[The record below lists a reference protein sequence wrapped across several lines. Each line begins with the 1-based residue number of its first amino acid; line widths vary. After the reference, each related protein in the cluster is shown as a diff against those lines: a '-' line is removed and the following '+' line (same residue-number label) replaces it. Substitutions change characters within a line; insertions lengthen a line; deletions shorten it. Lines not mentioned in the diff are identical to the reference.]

1 MKMRGPTRM
10 LRRRPKR
17 FLFGLHLSGSIGSAL
32 SIFSV
37 YTGICEFSH
46 RRWLVLGC
54 LILGV
59 TWASW
64 PTMAEPSIPSDRHA
78 VQLSYAPVVGKVAPA
93 VVNIYTRRRVST
105 SSRSLFSDPFFERFF
120 EGMPFGVPRERI
132 ESSLGSGVVIGSE
145 GLIITNQHVIAGSD
159 EIIVVLSDRREF
171 EAKIVG
177 SDDKIDLAVLLID
190 PDGEP
195 LPFLEFGDSDGL
207 EVGDIVLAIGNPFGV
222 GQTVTS
228 GIVSALGRSAVGL
241 SDWRSFIQ
249 TDAAI
254 NPGNSGGALVN
265 LSSELIGVNTAIF
278 SRSGGSIGIGFAI
291 PANLVRV
298 IVDSLVAG
306 GKAVRPWSGILGQSV
321 DYEIGRALGLPT
333 PRGMIIKAM
342 HALSPAWEAGLKIGD
357 VILSI
362 DGHDIDN
369 PQGLRYRM
377 VTSALG
383 VNIPIIFFREGKISE
398 TTMQVVMPPED
409 PPRDVMVLEGSNPLS
424 GATVGN
430 LSPGFA
436 QELGLEWTRIGV
448 VVLRVESGYAA
459 RLGLRVGDIVLE
471 LAGEKITSTKQL
483 LKILNQEPV
492 EWEIKIDRGGKLMSV
507 VVRL

>member
-1 MKMRGPTRM
+1 M

-17 FLFGLHLSGSIGSAL
+17 SLFGLYLSGSVEPAL
-32 SIFSV
+32 SIFSH
-37 YTGICEFSH
+37 YTGMCELS
-46 RRWLVLGC
+46 RRRYLALPF
-54 LILGV
+54 LIFGTILAFCPV
-59 TWASW
+59 
-64 PTMAEPSIPSDRHA
+64 MAETVIPSDRQA

-105 SSRSLFSDPFFERFF
+105 SSRSLFNDPFFERFF

-132 ESSLGSGVVIGSE
+132 ESSLGSGVIIGPE
-145 GLIITNQHVIAGSD
+145 GLIVTNQHVIAGSD

-171 EAKIVG
+171 EAKVVG
-177 SDDKIDLAVLLID
+177 SDDKIDLAVLLISA
-190 PDGEP
+190 DGEP
-195 LPFLEFGDSDGL
+195 LPFLEVGDSDGL

-265 LSSELIGVNTAIF
+265 LRSELIGVNTAIF
-278 SRSGGSIGIGFAI
+278 SQSGGSIGIGFAI

-306 GKAVRPWSGILGQSV
+306 GKAVRPWSGILAQAV
-321 DYEIGRALGLPT
+321 DYEIGRALGLAS
-333 PRGMIIKAM
+333 PRGVIVKEI
-342 HALSPAWEAGLKIGD
+342 HVLSPAWEAGLRIGD

-362 DGHDIDN
+362 NSHDIDS
-369 PQGLRYRM
+369 PQGLRYRTA
-377 VTSALG
+377 TSPLG
-383 VNIPIIFFREGKISE
+383 VKIPIVLFRDGKSVQTE
-398 TTMQVVMPPED
+398 MQIVMPPEE
-409 PPRDVMVLEGSNPLS
+409 PPRDIRVLDGSNPLS

-436 QELGLEWTRIGV
+436 QELDLDWMRTGV
-448 VVLRVESGYAA
+448 VVLQVESGYAA
-459 RLGLRVGDIVLE
+459 RLGLRAGDIILE
-471 LAGEKITSTKQL
+471 LAGEKISSTRQL
-483 LKILNQEPV
+483 LGVLGQEPV
-492 EWEIKIDRGGKLMSV
+492 EWEITIDRGGKLMSV
-507 VVRL
+507 MVRL